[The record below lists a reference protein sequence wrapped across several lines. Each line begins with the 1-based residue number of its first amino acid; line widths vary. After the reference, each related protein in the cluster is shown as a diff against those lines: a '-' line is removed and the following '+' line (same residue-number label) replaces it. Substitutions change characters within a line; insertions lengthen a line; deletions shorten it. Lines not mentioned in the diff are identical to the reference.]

1 LLSIFTYFLFAYLAS
16 IFSYLKER
24 AFGLKNKSKPKACAD
39 MEFFFTSSYYAVGD
53 IEACHCEQRQYYLP

>member
-1 LLSIFTYFLFAYLAS
+1 
-16 IFSYLKER
+16 LKEK